1 VTIRTLVSVVEQ
13 HIAGLPG
20 LIAALVG
27 RVTDGVAVARVAY
40 TNDVQEEISLEQL
53 GNYAADLIQANN
65 RLCQSAS
72 PDQEADYLLA
82 GTSGLRVV
90 IKAFPKS
97 PYFVLFLTRSH
108 TDLKA
113 ISERVKAILIDGK
126 PLLPPVQD
134 TTASTA
140 QALMSYAKRYAP
152 DPNFVALRLS
162 LKTGLDHSRLEK
174 GALSRQELRILYKAV
189 ADLLGRERLPIAMP
203 V

>member
-1 VTIRTLVSVVEQ
+1 MAIRTLSSVIEQ

-20 LIAALVG
+20 LIAVLIG
-27 RVTDGVAVARVAY
+27 RATDGTTVAKVTYVS
-40 TNDVQEEISLEQL
+40 DSQEEQALELL
-53 GNYAADLIQANN
+53 GTYASDLVQANS
-65 RLCQSAS
+65 RLCQLVSS
-72 PDQEADYLLA
+72 DQEADYLLA
-82 GTSGLRVV
+82 GTSALRVV

-97 PYFVLFLTRSH
+97 PYFVLLLTRSI
-108 TDLKA
+108 TDLRA
-113 ISERVKAILIDGK
+113 ISERIKAILIDGK

-134 TTASTA
+134 STMSVA
-140 QALMSYAKRYAP
+140 QALMDYAKRYAP

-162 LKTGLDHSRLEK
+162 LKTGLDRNRLEK

>member
-1 VTIRTLVSVVEQ
+1 MAIRTLSSVIEQ

-20 LIAALVG
+20 LIAVLIG
-27 RVTDGVAVARVAY
+27 RATDGTTVAKVTYVS
-40 TNDVQEEISLEQL
+40 DSQEEQALERL
-53 GNYAADLIQANN
+53 GTYAGDLLQANS
-65 RLCQSAS
+65 RLCQTVS

-82 GTSGLRVV
+82 GTPALRVV

-97 PYFVLFLTRSH
+97 PYFVLFLTRSI
-108 TDLKA
+108 TDLRA
-113 ISERVKAILIDGK
+113 ISERIKAILIDGK

-134 TTASTA
+134 STMSLA
-140 QALMSYAKRYAP
+140 QALMDYAKRYAP

-162 LKTGLDHSRLEK
+162 LKTGLDRNRLEK
-174 GALSRQELRILYKAV
+174 GTLTRQELRILYKAV